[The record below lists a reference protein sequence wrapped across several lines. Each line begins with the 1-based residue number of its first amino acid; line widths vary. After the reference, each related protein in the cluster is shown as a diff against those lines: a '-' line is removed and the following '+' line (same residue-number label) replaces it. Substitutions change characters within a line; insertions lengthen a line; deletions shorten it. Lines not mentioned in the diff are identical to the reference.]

1 MASLAERKALAD
13 QLASEYGISE
23 TTAAASVEERA
34 RVASEVARQ
43 LATSTSSS
51 PSTVEAAAPSALPN
65 ALECRSEI
73 IARLGQQIAFFLDY
87 DGTLT
92 PIVEDPSAAVLDNNA
107 GCRDVLRR
115 LSAVRSVAV
124 VSGRSCDKLRAFL
137 QLDGLHL
144 AGSHGLDIRGPEA
157 LSMLHPQV
165 EAARGT
171 LETAARALDTK
182 LAALPGYQTE
192 DNVFCISA
200 HYRMVAAAD
209 RELVHAAVRE
219 VLAAHPGLT
228 HKTGKMVHE
237 LRPAVEWDKG
247 KAVAWLR
254 DALGGAAV
262 APIYIGDDVADEDAL
277 AYVESAG
284 GVGIKVSAEANPTTA
299 ASYVLRD
306 PSEVRDFLAAFVP
319 Q

>member
-1 MASLAERKALAD
+1 MAR
-13 QLASEYGISE
+13 
-23 TTAAASVEERA
+23 
-34 RVASEVARQ
+34 
-43 LATSTSSS
+43 SSS
-51 PSTVEAAAPSALPN
+51 PRFHRRGGARPPRSPN

-73 IARLGQQIAFFLDY
+73 VARLGQQIAFFLDY

-144 AGSHGLDIRGPEA
+144 AGSHGLDIRAGSEA

-171 LETAARALDTK
+171 LEAAARALDAK

-209 RELVHAAVRE
+209 RELVHAAVRA

-277 AYVESAG
+277 AYVESVG

-299 ASYVLRD
+299 ASFVLRD
-306 PSEVRDFLAAFVP
+306 PAEVRDFLAAFVP
-319 Q
+319 PQ

>member
-1 MASLAERKALAD
+1 M
-13 QLASEYGISE
+13 
-23 TTAAASVEERA
+23 
-34 RVASEVARQ
+34 
-43 LATSTSSS
+43 STSSS
-51 PSTVEAAAPSALPN
+51 PSTVEAAAPLALPN
-65 ALECRSEI
+65 ALECRSALL
-73 IARLGQQIAFFLDY
+73 ARLQQHGGQQIDIFLDY

-171 LETAARALDTK
+171 LEAAARALDAK

-299 ASYVLRD
+299 ASFVLRD
-306 PSEVRDFLAAFVP
+306 PAEVRDFLAAFVP

>member
-1 MASLAERKALAD
+1 M
-13 QLASEYGISE
+13 
-23 TTAAASVEERA
+23 
-34 RVASEVARQ
+34 
-43 LATSTSSS
+43 STSSS
-51 PSTVEAAAPSALPN
+51 PSTVEAAAPLALPN
-65 ALECRSEI
+65 ALECRSALL
-73 IARLGQQIAFFLDY
+73 ARLQQHGGQQIDIFLDY

-171 LETAARALDTK
+171 LEAAARALDAK

-277 AYVESAG
+277 AYVESVG
-284 GVGIKVSAEANPTTA
+284 GVGIKVSAEANPTTS
-299 ASYVLRD
+299 ASFILRD
-306 PSEVRDFLAAFVP
+306 PAEVRDFLAAFVP
-319 Q
+319 PQ

>member
-1 MASLAERKALAD
+1 
-13 QLASEYGISE
+13 
-23 TTAAASVEERA
+23 
-34 RVASEVARQ
+34 
-43 LATSTSSS
+43 
-51 PSTVEAAAPSALPN
+51 
-65 ALECRSEI
+65 
-73 IARLGQQIAFFLDY
+73 
-87 DGTLT
+87 
-92 PIVEDPSAAVLDNNA
+92 
-107 GCRDVLRR
+107 
-115 LSAVRSVAV
+115 
-124 VSGRSCDKLRAFL
+124 
-137 QLDGLHL
+137 
-144 AGSHGLDIRGPEA
+144 
-157 LSMLHPQV
+157 MLHPQV

-171 LETAARALDTK
+171 LEAAARALDAK
-182 LAALPGYQTE
+182 LAALPGYMTE

-247 KAVAWLR
+247 KAVKWLR
-254 DALGGAAV
+254 GQLGG

-299 ASYVLRD
+299 ASAVLRD
-306 PSEVRDFLAAFVP
+306 PAEVRDFLAAFVP
-319 Q
+319 SQ

>member
-1 MASLAERKALAD
+1 MAATPSRAA
-13 QLASEYGISE
+13 
-23 TTAAASVEERA
+23 TTRSPYAATENGTRG
-34 RVASEVARQ
+34 
-43 LATSTSSS
+43 AT
-51 PSTVEAAAPSALPN
+51 EA
-65 ALECRSEI
+65 
-73 IARLGQQIAFFLDY
+73 
-87 DGTLT
+87 
-92 PIVEDPSAAVLDNNA
+92 
-107 GCRDVLRR
+107 
-115 LSAVRSVAV
+115 
-124 VSGRSCDKLRAFL
+124 
-137 QLDGLHL
+137 
-144 AGSHGLDIRGPEA
+144 
-157 LSMLHPQV
+157 
-165 EAARGT
+165 
-171 LETAARALDTK
+171 AARALDAK
-182 LAALPGYQTE
+182 LAALPGYMTE

-277 AYVESAG
+277 AYVESVG
-284 GVGIKVSAEANPTTA
+284 GVGIKVSAEANPTTV
-299 ASYVLRD
+299 ASFVLRD
-306 PSEVRDFLAAFVP
+306 PAEVRDFLAAFVP

>member
-1 MASLAERKALAD
+1 M
-13 QLASEYGISE
+13 
-23 TTAAASVEERA
+23 
-34 RVASEVARQ
+34 
-43 LATSTSSS
+43 STSSS
-51 PSTVEAAAPSALPN
+51 PSTVEAAAPLALPN
-65 ALECRSEI
+65 ALECRSALL
-73 IARLGQQIAFFLDY
+73 ARLQQHGGQQIDIFLDY

-171 LETAARALDTK
+171 LEAAARALDAK
-182 LAALPGYQTE
+182 LNALPGYQTE

-247 KAVAWLR
+247 KAVKWLR
-254 DALGGAAV
+254 GQLGG

-277 AYVESAG
+277 AYVESVG
-284 GVGIKVSAEANPTTA
+284 GVGIKVSAEANPTTS
-299 ASYVLRD
+299 ASFILRD
-306 PSEVRDFLAAFVP
+306 PAEVRDFLAAFVP

>member
-1 MASLAERKALAD
+1 MS
-13 QLASEYGISE
+13 S
-23 TTAAASVEERA
+23 
-34 RVASEVARQ
+34 
-43 LATSTSSS
+43 SSS

-73 IARLGQQIAFFLDY
+73 VARVGQQIAFFLDY

-92 PIVEDPSAAVLDNNA
+92 RSSRTRPPPSLDNNA

-115 LSAVRSVAV
+115 LSAVRSVAI

-171 LETAARALDTK
+171 LEAAARALDAK
-182 LAALPGYQTE
+182 LNALPGYSTE

-228 HKTGKMVHE
+228 HRRGKMVHE

-247 KAVAWLR
+247 HVAAR
-254 DALGGAAV
+254 RAGGAAV

-277 AYVESAG
+277 PPSRRRRRA
-284 GVGIKVSAEANPTTA
+284 VGIKVSAEANPTTA
-299 ASYVLRD
+299 ASVVLRD
-306 PSEVRDFLAAFVP
+306 PAEVRAPRGVRSSP